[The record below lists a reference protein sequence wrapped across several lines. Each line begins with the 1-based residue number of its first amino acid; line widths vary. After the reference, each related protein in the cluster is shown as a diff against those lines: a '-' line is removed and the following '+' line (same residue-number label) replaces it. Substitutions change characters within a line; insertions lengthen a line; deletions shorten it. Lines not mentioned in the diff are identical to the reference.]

1 MSVARVDSVVVGAGV
16 AGLAAALEL
25 QSAGDE
31 VFVIDP
37 SDRPGG
43 ACRTDHVGGYVVER
57 GANTVLVKP
66 PMRAFLEQRRLDET
80 LVAAA
85 PASRRRYLV
94 RDGALERVPMS
105 PLALAKTPLLTTA
118 GKLRLLAEPF
128 VWRRKKRE
136 ESVAEFIGRR
146 LGKQAVS
153 ALVAPFLTGVYAGD
167 ENQLGA
173 RAVFGSLVEGDE
185 RFGSITLGAGIVG
198 ALRRGPR
205 GLPGSHSSQ
214 AGLGP
219 FARKL
224 AEQLAEPPALGSRV
238 VSLGRDTQ
246 GFRVDVTSGSGDLSV
261 TAARVVVATPSLEAG
276 TLLRGVDGELART
289 LEDIEYAP
297 IASVPLGFA
306 PADVDTPIDGFGFL
320 VPREEGLGLLG
331 CLYMSQLFSGRAP
344 EGRQLLHCMLGGVRW
359 PEAAHLSDA
368 ELVARACEDLD
379 RVLGLQGSPDPLG
392 VARWPRAVP
401 QPGRDHV
408 ARMRWVK
415 ERLVDFPGLALAGA
429 YVAGVSVS
437 DSLASGVAAARQSRA
452 KGLVGA

>member
-1 MSVARVDSVVVGAGV
+1 MSVARVDAVVVGAGV

-43 ACRTDHVGGYVVER
+43 AMRTDHVGGYVVER
-57 GANTVLVKP
+57 GANTVLVKA
-66 PMRAFLEQRRLDET
+66 PMKSFLERRRLDDV
-80 LVAAA
+80 LLAAA
-85 PASRRRYLV
+85 PGSRRRYLV
-94 RDGALERVPMS
+94 RDGSLERVPMS
-105 PLALAKTPLLTTA
+105 PLALARTPLLSTA
-118 GKLRLLAEPF
+118 AKLRLLAEPF
-128 VWRRKKRE
+128 VWRRKKGE
-136 ESVAEFIGRR
+136 ESVADFIGRR
-146 LGKQAVS
+146 LGKQVVS
-153 ALVAPFLTGVYAGD
+153 SLVAPFLTGVYAGD

-173 RAVFGSLVEGDE
+173 RAVFGSMVEGEE
-185 RFGSITLGAGIVG
+185 RFGSIVLGSGVA

-246 GFRVDVTSGSGDLSV
+246 GFRVDVTSVSGDLSV

-276 TLLRGVDGELART
+276 TLLRGIDGELART

-297 IASVPLGFA
+297 IASVPLGIA
-306 PADVDTPIDGFGFL
+306 PADVATPIDGFGFL
-320 VPREEGLGLLG
+320 VPKEEGLGLLG

-344 EGRQLLHCMLGGVRW
+344 EGQELLHCMLGGVRW
-359 PEAAHLSDA
+359 PEAARMSEAD
-368 ELVARACEDLD
+368 LVARASEDLD
-379 RVLGLQGSPDPLG
+379 RVLGLKGAPEPLG
-392 VARWPRAVP
+392 VGRWPRAVP
-401 QPGRDHV
+401 QPGPDHV

-437 DSLASGVAAARQSRA
+437 DSLASGVAAAQQSRA